1 MNISWNGFGSF
12 TIAGKPIDGEVTLVT
27 DPYQNTTGLRF
38 PRTLKASIVAQSHD
52 GDYADNIVAISAEG
66 EKRLFSVTHAGEYEV
81 GGIAVQGITAPKKD
95 GTEHTIF
102 KFMIEDVKIAFLG
115 ALDRELTQKEV
126 EDLGNI
132 DVLIVPVGGKSVM
145 DAKTATAVVS
155 QIEPRMVIPSYMNV
169 SGTKEAFADSGL
181 FCKEI
186 GCVAEE
192 VNKAKVTKSSLPD
205 EEMQVLILA
214 RS

>member
-27 DPYQNTTGLRF
+27 DPYQNSTGLRF

-52 GDYADNIVAISAEG
+52 SDYANNIASISAEG
-66 EKRLFSVTHAGEYEV
+66 EKRLFSVDHAGEYEV
-81 GGIAVQGITAPKKD
+81 GGIAVQGISAPKKD
-95 GTEHTIF
+95 GSDHTIF
-102 KFMIEDVKIAFLG
+102 KVMIEDVKIAFLG
-115 ALDRELTQKEV
+115 SLDRTLSQKEV
-126 EDLGNI
+126 EALGNI

-145 DAKTATAVVS
+145 DSKDASEVVS
-155 QIEPRMVIPSYMNV
+155 QIEPRIVIPSYMNV
-169 SGTKEAFADSGL
+169 DGAKEAFADSGV

-192 VNKAKVTKSSLPD
+192 VNKAKITKSSLPD
-205 EEMQVLILA
+205 EDIQVLILS

>member
-38 PRTLKASIVAQSHD
+38 PRTLKASIVAQSHA
-52 GDYADNIVAISAEG
+52 GDYANNITSISAEG
-66 EKRLFSVTHAGEYEV
+66 DKRVFLVSHAGEYEV
-81 GGIAVQGITAPKKD
+81 GGIAVQGITALKKD

-102 KFMIEDVKIAFLG
+102 KIMIEDVKIAFLG
-115 ALDRELTQKEV
+115 ALDRELTEKEV
-126 EDLGNI
+126 EALGNI
-132 DVLIVPVGGKSVM
+132 DVLIIPIGGKSVM
-145 DAKTATAVVS
+145 NASTATEVVS
-155 QIEPRMVIPSYMNV
+155 QIEPRIVIPSFAHIADI
-169 SGTKEAFADSGL
+169 KEAFADIGP

-192 VNKAKVTKSSLPD
+192 VNKAKITKSSLPD
-205 EEMQVLILA
+205 EEMQVLILS